1 MALEIA
7 FKNVNVDLATVE
19 TEILWPQ
26 TESPICSQ
34 QKCNTSA
41 SFPLADHH
49 SFPLADH
56 HSALGL
62 GRLEGKNV
70 YKPASICTSW
80 CHALLSREGL

>member
-26 TESPICSQ
+26 TESPICSR

-41 SFPLADHH
+41 